1 MTSGRDKVGISTVQV
16 VAGAAAAATGAFA
29 ASALGVAGTVAGA
42 AVVSVLVTVAAALYD
57 HSLRQARHRL
67 LLARQAKTAAM
78 GAVPPPTADGTEGE
92 DLPVDPLE
100 GLDLSDERGYHWG
113 RITLVAVAVF
123 AVAMV
128 TITGFEV
135 ITGRPISSLFTGD
148 DTRGTSIQ
156 RVVRPNRN
164 ASPEPSNSTPTPTTT
179 SPAPT
184 PSTTTPTP
192 TPTPTTTATVTAT
205 VTATPTPTPTPSTST
220 TTVR

>member
-67 LLARQAKTAAM
+67 LLARQAKTAAI
-78 GAVPPPTADGTEGE
+78 GAVPPPTADGTESE

-128 TITGFEV
+128 TITGFEL